1 MIPLGL
7 DPHPGSHT
15 VVALDRNG
23 ACLGQLKVLN
33 NAEGLA
39 QLQEFATAFSPRQW
53 AVEGA
58 GNRFIADFVAQLLSG
73 SETVFSIPPGL
84 TSQYRARRGRKKNDV
99 VDAENVARALMA
111 NPQLP
116 ELHIAEPQKEL
127 QELTRTQRRL
137 AEQLK
142 ASRGSLQELT
152 AHSPVREVLIRVI
165 QVLVEQLK
173 VLQQRIRATV
183 QDLMPSLLDVSGV
196 GPVVAGVLLAEAGNA
211 ARFHSAGHFAS
222 YCGAAPVDRGSG
234 QNCRVQVNPGGNR
247 RLNWALHIVVMVRL
261 RPDGGRSRAF
271 LDKIMPRGKTQRA
284 GLRVLKTYV
293 ARELFG
299 VLRRNH

>member
-1 MIPLGL
+1 VP
-7 DPHPGSHT
+7 
-15 VVALDRNG
+15 A
-23 ACLGQLKVLN
+23 
-33 NAEGLA
+33 
-39 QLQEFATAFSPRQW
+39 
-53 AVEGA
+53 
-58 GNRFIADFVAQLLSG
+58 AD
-73 SETVFSIPPGL
+73 E
-84 TSQYRARRGRKKNDV
+84 KKNDV

-111 NPQLP
+111 NPQLA

-261 RPDGGRSRAF
+261 RTDGGRSRAF